1 MSCGC
6 QQPED
11 DTQRKYDELL
21 ERAGLREI
29 VDQGQGAFSAASTAL
44 NQLVR
49 AERAEILGFGDGV
62 AQMHRDSARR
72 NNRRARQQLEFLTQ
86 RIDAR
91 VKADDWASIVKSAK
105 AGFREHG
112 GREHLEDA
120 RAEIRMHLLEQEPG
134 LTAAVSQQALAMF
147 DRTAERAK
155 DGNLTGVL
163 ELMRENC
170 EVALEG
176 FASDQMGR
184 QPAAQGLYLSEGE
197 PPPIAGGQNVNGWC
211 VALGAC
217 LAWAYS
223 SLVASLIVCFA
234 VPFCWCCF
242 HLAVLGTF
250 AVHQL
255 ACLLAFEPAC
265 RSG

>member
-6 QQPED
+6 KQSGG

-21 ERAGLREI
+21 ERGGLREI
-29 VDQGQGAFSAASTAL
+29 VDQGRDAFSAASTAL
-44 NQLVR
+44 NELVR
-49 AERAEILGFGDGV
+49 AERAETLGFGDGV
-62 AQMHRDSARR
+62 AEMHRDSASR
-72 NNRRARQQLEFLTQ
+72 NNRRARQQLEFLIQ

-91 VKADDWASIVKSAK
+91 MKAEDWASIVKDAE

-112 GREHLEDA
+112 GQEHLEDA
-120 RAEIRMHLLEQEPG
+120 RAEIRMQMLDQEPG
-134 LTAAVSQQALAMF
+134 LSAAVSQQALAMF

-155 DGNLTGVL
+155 DGNLTAVL

-170 EVALEG
+170 TGALEG

-184 QPAAQGLYLSEGE
+184 QPAAQDLYLFHGD
-197 PPPIAGGQNVNGWC
+197 PPPMAGGQNVNGWC
-211 VALGAC
+211 VALAAC

-223 SLVASLIVCFA
+223 SLIASLIICFA

-255 ACLLAFEPAC
+255 ACLLAFQPAC
-265 RSG
+265 ASG